1 MNALRSYVYGPTNH
15 HFPMKR
21 YLIPAGAFF
30 LLLMACSH
38 EAREEAPA
46 TVAKDIVMEKA
57 DAEQPEPPTAGSGG
71 IYDLTVNPGAANYTT
86 LSYSASLSDQS
97 ADGATDEISNASMD
111 RFAQAEKSKPNV
123 GAAISSSAAVLGS
136 DTTKHFIRV
145 ADLRFRVK
153 DVVRATLG
161 IEDIV
166 GAHDGWVT
174 KTQLRSE
181 PRGTTTI
188 PVSEDSLLEVSRY
201 ELVNTITMRVPNTAL
216 DSTLRQIGRW
226 VDLFDHR
233 NILADDIRLR
243 MMANAMAVRRA
254 KAHSVRVAN
263 AIDDKGRKLKET
275 LSADEALQA
284 SDEKRDQGILNNL
297 ELADRVTYSTVT
309 VDIYQRT
316 LIRREMIANERSI
329 EGYRPSLWSRLTDA
343 LADGW
348 RLVEMAIT
356 GLISIWPIV
365 LLLGGS
371 LWLLWRN
378 NRKRKGERPAPTVTP
393 APPAE

>member
-1 MNALRSYVYGPTNH
+1 MRKH
-15 HFPMKR
+15 
-21 YLIPAGAFF
+21 LIPAGAFLF
-30 LLLMACSH
+30 LLACGH
-38 EAREEAPA
+38 APQEKQVAAPAVPADMREEDTESA
-46 TVAKDIVMEKA
+46 
-57 DAEQPEPPTAGSGG
+57 EPPPNGEQYDGSTS
-71 IYDLTVNPGAANYTT
+71 LSLNPGTANFSTY
-86 LSYSASLSDQS
+86 SFSASLSDQ
-97 ADGATDEISNASMD
+97 DGNGTVDELSNASMD
-111 RFAQAEKSKPNV
+111 RFVQGETAKPNV
-123 GAAISSSAAVLGS
+123 GAAISSSAAVQGT
-136 DTTKHFIRV
+136 DTTHHFIRT

-174 KTQLRSE
+174 NTQLRSE

-201 ELVNTITMRVPNTAL
+201 ELVNTITLRVPNTAL
-216 DSTLRQIGRW
+216 DSTMRQIGRW
-226 VDLFDHR
+226 VELFDHR

-254 KAHSVRVAN
+254 KAHSLRVAN

-275 LSADEALQA
+275 LSAEEALQA
-284 SDEKRDQGILNNL
+284 SDERRDQGILNNL

-329 EGYRPSLWSRLTDA
+329 QGYQPSLWSRVGNA

-348 RLVEMAIT
+348 
-356 GLISIWPIV
+356 
-365 LLLGGS
+365 
-371 LWLLWRN
+371 
-378 NRKRKGERPAPTVTP
+378 
-393 APPAE
+393 

>member
-1 MNALRSYVYGPTNH
+1 MNKHMIL
-15 HFPMKR
+15 
-21 YLIPAGAFF
+21 AGTFF
-30 LLLMACSH
+30 LLLACGSG
-38 EAREEAPA
+38 ARKESAPQAVVDVTMEEF
-46 TVAKDIVMEKA
+46 
-57 DAEQPEPPTAGSGG
+57 AEQPIPSPMEPAVEPKGN
-71 IYDLTVNPGAANYTT
+71 YDLTVGPGTANYTT
-86 LSYSASLSDQS
+86 LSYSASITDQNGDAA
-97 ADGATDEISNASMD
+97 ADEVSTMSMH
-111 RFAQAEKSKPNV
+111 RFVEAEKAKPNV
-123 GAAISSSAAVLGS
+123 GAAISSSAAVQGS

-181 PRGTTTI
+181 PRGTTNI

-201 ELVNTITMRVPNTAL
+201 ELVNTITLRVPNTAL

-233 NILADDIRLR
+233 NIQADDIRLR

-254 KAHSVRVAN
+254 KAHSLRVAN

-275 LSADEALQA
+275 LSAEEALQA

-297 ELADRVTYSTVT
+297 ELADRVTYSMVT

-316 LIRREMIANERSI
+316 VIRREMIANERSI

-356 GLISIWPIV
+356 GLISIWPVV
-365 LLLGGS
+365 LLLSGS
-371 LWLLWRN
+371 FWLLWRN
-378 NRKRKGERPAPTVTP
+378 TRKRKKIKSAPMVMP
-393 APPAE
+393 APPPTV